1 MSAQARRA
9 PSSGPVEERLDVFLP
24 VPPVAALPDLEGS
37 EGSAA
42 APPPHRSQMYSK
54 VLGYFGARHER
65 LVASIRLYNFVDHAH
80 PFQPRRR
87 HYSKPS
93 PKHCMNIPWLL
104 YRLSTWSYRPFS
116 LADCCKTLSTIPLG
130 PFPARKGEKSYLRET
145 LRLPAIPT
153 CRDLH
158 TPWFIILLGFWPGT
172 GETRS
177 ADLEI
182 CEPAPQE
189 ARTGPRTGNTA
200 YGANR
205 VLAASVSRTSDRAQ
219 HPPP

>member
-1 MSAQARRA
+1 MVSTTGGGEVKVCAQARRA
-9 PSSGPVEERLDVFLP
+9 PSSGPVAKRLDVFLP

-54 VLGYFGARHER
+54 ELGYFGARHER

-93 PKHCMNIPWLL
+93 PNHCML
-104 YRLSTWSYRPFS
+104 YRLSTWSYRPVS
-116 LADCCKTLSTIPLG
+116 LAGCRKTVSTIPLA
-130 PFPARKGEKSYLRET
+130 PFPARKGGEIISEGFPLF
-145 LRLPAIPT
+145 RLPAIPT

-158 TPWFIILLGFWPGT
+158 TPYLS
-172 GETRS
+172 S
-177 ADLEI
+177 A
-182 CEPAPQE
+182 C
-189 ARTGPRTGNTA
+189 
-200 YGANR
+200 
-205 VLAASVSRTSDRAQ
+205 
-219 HPPP
+219 